1 MSFSH
6 SLCRKPTS
14 MMPAIWQVHT
24 LTKRRK
30 YTPCTTYFS
39 HTPIYEHLVFLSLS
53 LSLSYLISYTNTWM
67 DIHCMNL
74 TDKLSF
80 YIPQMIYIG
89 RYISS
94 TRHDK
99 LTTHVSTFAHSIYLY
114 LIKSMYLLQ
123 TLNVSAPHTQCM
135 SHTHSVCLP
144 RMHPHIFL
152 FFSISP

>member
-1 MSFSH
+1 MYHLFLTYTYIWTL
-6 SLCRKPTS
+6 SLPLS
-14 MMPAIWQVHT
+14 
-24 LTKRRK
+24 
-30 YTPCTTYFS
+30 
-39 HTPIYEHLVFLSLS
+39 LSLS

-135 SHTHSVCLP
+135 SHTLNVCLTHSMYVSHTLCMSSTHAP
-144 RMHPHIFL
+144 THLFVFL
-152 FFSISP
+152 HFALGFI